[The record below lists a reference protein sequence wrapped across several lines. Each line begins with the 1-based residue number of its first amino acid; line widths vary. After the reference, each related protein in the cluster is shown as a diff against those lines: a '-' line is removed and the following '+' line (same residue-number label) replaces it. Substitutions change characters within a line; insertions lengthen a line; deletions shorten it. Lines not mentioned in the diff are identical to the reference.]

1 MITLKEFLSSCEVE
15 QEMDR
20 MIFGLWVGDDD
31 DNGYYLQLK
40 VDYHLEPDYF
50 EELEPKITDIEYFV
64 DDLYITKSEVHKYLN
79 LPDDDDIYALIFDK
93 ISSVLW

>member
-50 EELEPKITDIEYFV
+50 EELEPVITDIDYFV
-64 DDLYITKSEVHKYLN
+64 DDLYVTKKEVIKYIN